1 MNRMFRHLFFGL
13 LILQAP
19 ALLAADDKRTLCVW
33 DIVGNAGPITD
44 AVKEYQLEALKWGVD
59 FQIVVNTSERVITE
73 QFRAKQCDA
82 AVVSELRIRTFVKF
96 PGSLFAVGGI
106 PDIEHL
112 RLMHQLLATPQSA
125 PKMQEGPFEIAG
137 IVPAGAVYVFVR
149 DRTIDSLQK
158 AVGKKVAVMGDD
170 KYQQQMVQLIGA
182 TPVSV
187 TEATAGSMFNNGALD
202 VLPAPAVAYGPLELY
217 RGLAPNGGI
226 IRFPLSQI
234 SAQVIFWRDRFP
246 AEYGQ
251 KSREFF
257 FSNFDRALHEITKA
271 EGQIDDK
278 WWVDIP
284 DADKAQYDT
293 LMDDVRIKAVEA
305 GYWDGDMIKLQRRVR
320 CKFDPKRAECSKPR
334 DVL

>member
-1 MNRMFRHLFFGL
+1 MNRMFRLLFSIL
-13 LILQAP
+13 LLLTSS
-19 ALLAADDKRTLCVW
+19 ALFAYEKRTLCVW
-33 DIVGNAGPITD
+33 DIVGNAGPIAD

-59 FQIVVNTSERVITE
+59 FQVVVNTSERVITE
-73 QFRAKQCDA
+73 QFRARQCDA
-82 AVVSELRIRTFVKF
+82 AVISELRIRNFVKF
-96 PGSLFAVGGI
+96 AGSLFAVGGI
-106 PDIEHL
+106 PDFEHL

-125 PKMQEGPFEIAG
+125 DKMREGPFEIAG
-137 IVPAGAVYVFVR
+137 IVPGGAVYVFVR

-170 KYQQQMVQLIGA
+170 KYQQQMVELIGA

-217 RGLAPNGGI
+217 RGLTPNGGI

-234 SAQVIFWRDRFP
+234 SAQVIFWHERFP
-246 AEYGQ
+246 KEYGQ

-257 FSNFDRALHEITKA
+257 YANFDRALHEITKA
-271 EGQIDDK
+271 ESQIDEK

-293 LMDDVRIKAVEA
+293 LMDEVRIQAVQA
-305 GYWDGDMIKLQRRVR
+305 GYWDGEMIKLQRRVR